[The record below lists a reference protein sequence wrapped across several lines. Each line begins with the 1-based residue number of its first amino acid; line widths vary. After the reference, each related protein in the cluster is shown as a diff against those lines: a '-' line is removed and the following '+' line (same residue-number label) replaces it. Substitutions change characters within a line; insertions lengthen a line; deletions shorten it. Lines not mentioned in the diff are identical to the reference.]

1 MDLVTKV
8 LSTRPKSYEAYRVC
22 LVADFVPPSEL
33 QEEINLMK
41 NQIDST
47 EKWKGLIYPEE
58 E

>member
-1 MDLVTKV
+1 MGKIQGLKAE
-8 LSTRPKSYEAYRVC
+8 KE
-22 LVADFVPPSEL
+22 EL